1 MILNDKKRPFILS
14 IICIFSIS
22 SKIRNIKIN
31 PNQSKAINMLL
42 VGKEKMINNSMYR
55 VMTGTSQ
62 VTASRQLNDLVKK
75 GVLKPLAEQKG
86 RSAAYELNL
95 STM

>member
-1 MILNDKKRPFILS
+1 L
-14 IICIFSIS
+14 
-22 SKIRNIKIN
+22 
-31 PNQSKAINMLL
+31 
-42 VGKEKMINNSMYR
+42 
-55 VMTGTSQ
+55 TGTSQ

-75 GVLKPLAEQKG
+75 GVLKAFAEQKG

>member
-1 MILNDKKRPFILS
+1 
-14 IICIFSIS
+14 
-22 SKIRNIKIN
+22 
-31 PNQSKAINMLL
+31 MLL

-75 GVLKPLAEQKG
+75 GVLKAFAEKKG
-86 RSAAYELNL
+86 RNAAYELNL
-95 STM
+95 PIM